1 MTEEKAQAFM
11 AATVAMC
18 EDEDGPH
25 FAVVTVKE
33 GGGFTVETPDRRAAH
48 GVQSDQVI
56 ESLTVAELATAA
68 GWTPPAG

>member
-1 MTEEKAQAFM
+1 MTESQALTFM

-25 FAVVTVKE
+25 FAVVTVEE

-68 GWTPPAG
+68 GWAPPAG